1 MAICNRGVES
11 ALPSVSSRFR
21 MRAVVG
27 LACLLAT
34 CALRAQDAG
43 TEVAMAIPDD
53 GLRRCAVT
61 EALGKAPDLDPLSDL
76 ANLLLLELKDNDIVD
91 EAVSQDEM
99 ATLAELSSTCDQA
112 IVDLTGL
119 EYASGLQILKLPG
132 NAIVDLDPLSDLANL
147 LLLELKDNDI
157 VDIAPL
163 SGLTALGTLGLSGEV
178 DLVLGPRSRLRR
190 LRLATARLLPRRLL
204 GVPATLEFL
213 FILGLLRLVALLRP
227 AQLRLGTIGSGC
239 RR

>member
-1 MAICNRGVES
+1 M
-11 ALPSVSSRFR
+11 PSVSSRFR

-43 TEVAMAIPDD
+43 TEVAIPDD
-53 GLRRCAVT
+53 GLRCAVT
-61 EALGKAPDLDPLSDL
+61 EALGKAP
-76 ANLLLLELKDNDIVD
+76 D

-157 VDIAPL
+157 VEIAPL
-163 SGLTALGTLGLSGEV
+163 SGLAALSYHVVIGF
-178 DLVLGPRSRLRR
+178 VLTETWCEETWVRFVQY
-190 LRLATARLLPRRLL
+190 
-204 GVPATLEFL
+204 VPFY
-213 FILGLLRLVALLRP
+213 GLLIAHTLWRRRRRIPSPP
-227 AQLRLGTIGSGC
+227 AS
-239 RR
+239 

>member
-1 MAICNRGVES
+1 M
-11 ALPSVSSRFR
+11 PSVSSRFR

-43 TEVAMAIPDD
+43 TEVAIPDD
-53 GLRRCAVT
+53 GLRCAVT
-61 EALGKAPDLDPLSDL
+61 EALGKAP
-76 ANLLLLELKDNDIVD
+76 D

-119 EYASGLQILKLPG
+119 DYASGLQILKLPG

-163 SGLTALGTLGLSGEV
+163 SGLTALGTLDLSGNAISEHLQ
-178 DLVLGPRSRLRR
+178 DLREAGGNGALELGVRR
-190 LRLATARLLPRRLL
+190 PPGCVVRPVGGAPWLGSNNAPSDAIPSGSAGVEADGTGCAHQVARLEDWR
-204 GVPATLEFL
+204 
-213 FILGLLRLVALLRP
+213 
-227 AQLRLGTIGSGC
+227 
-239 RR
+239 